1 MAWLQRLG
9 YRLIRPVLFAL
20 DAESTHERLLAWL
33 ERTQGSAWQTLYQ
46 LPRTHD
52 PLSLAGLQFPNRVGL
67 AAGLDKSARCL
78 PAMSAMGFG
87 FAEVGSVAPQGES
100 WPARPR
106 LFRLPQAKALIN
118 RIGYHREGLDSF
130 VPALRQAR
138 EQLGEPGP
146 EVMKLGVNI
155 AHNVATPP
163 ERALSDH
170 ARCLRAVYPLADY
183 VTINL
188 SRPRVQG
195 GPSEASGMAMPEW
208 LQQID
213 TLRLALQDQ
222 HGRALPLFLKISPD
236 LDEAQAGE
244 LAQALLDH
252 IQSPTGKTLRWG
264 LIATNT
270 SADRTEL
277 SGLRH
282 GAEPG
287 GLSGLPLRTRSNQMI
302 TRFRQALGPD
312 VPIIGVGGILSAGDA
327 LAKLHAG
334 ADLVQLYTGLIYRG
348 PALVSEVARELAQA
362 RARATAPST
371 G

>member
-9 YRLIRPVLFAL
+9 YPLIRQALFAL
-20 DAESTHERLLAWL
+20 DAESAHDRLLDWL
-33 ERTQGSAWQTLYQ
+33 ERTQGRAWQTLYA

-78 PAMSAMGFG
+78 PAMRAIGFG
-87 FAEVGSVAPQGES
+87 FAEVGTVAPQGES

-106 LFRLPQAKALIN
+106 LFRLPQAQALIN

-130 VPALRQAR
+130 VPALRRAR
-138 EQLGEPGP
+138 EQLGPPTPGA
-146 EVMKLGVNI
+146 MKIGVNI
-155 AHNVATPP
+155 AHNIATPP
-163 ERALSDH
+163 EGALADH
-170 ARCLRAVYPLADY
+170 ARCLRGVYPLADY

-188 SRPRVQG
+188 SRPRAQG
-195 GPSEASGMAMPEW
+195 GLLQASGMAMPEW
-208 LQQID
+208 LRQID

-222 HGRALPLFLKISPD
+222 HGRALPLFLKVSPD
-236 LDEAQAGE
+236 LDEAQASE
-244 LAQALLDH
+244 LARALVDH
-252 IQSPTGKTLRWG
+252 MQSPICKTLGWG

-270 SADRTEL
+270 SADRAEV
-277 SGLRH
+277 SGLQH
-282 GAEPG
+282 GTEPG
-287 GLSGLPLRTRSNQMI
+287 GLSGLPLRARSTRMV
-302 TRFRQALGPD
+302 TYFRHALGPEI
-312 VPIIGVGGILSAGDA
+312 PIIGVGGILSADDA

-348 PALVSEVARELAQA
+348 PALVSEVARALAQA
-362 RARATAPST
+362 RASAAISS